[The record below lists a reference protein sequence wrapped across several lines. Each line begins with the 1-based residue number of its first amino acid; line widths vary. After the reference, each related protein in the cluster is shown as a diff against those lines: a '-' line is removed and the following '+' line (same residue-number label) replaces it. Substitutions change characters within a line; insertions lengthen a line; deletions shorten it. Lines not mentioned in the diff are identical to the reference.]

1 MTIMKRTIWAVVA
14 VFIAWS
20 IPDFVLHG
28 LLACSTYE
36 ASAKLW
42 RPRDQMNM
50 RITPLLS

>member
-1 MTIMKRTIWAVVA
+1 MVKRAIWSVLAA
-14 VFIAWS
+14 FMAWS

-42 RPRDQMNM
+42 RPMDQMNM
-50 RITPLLS
+50 PITPLLS